1 MGPAAT
7 PALLQYRLASSFL
20 DPFDP
25 SGATVMLLNPNHLQR
40 KYPDSRSGEIMAAT
54 VDFFESRGKARL
66 KRDDHERAW
75 YSDFLQFVGRERV
88 FASLLTPAKYG
99 AQDCRWDTYRISEF
113 AEIVGFYGLSY
124 WYPFQVTALGLGPIW
139 MSDNEDAKH
148 KAGAQ
153 LEAGQVFGFGLSEQA
168 HGADVYQTDMI
179 LKPRSGDVGGWTANG
194 EKYYIGN
201 ANVARTVSTFGK
213 IADTDEYVFFA
224 ADSQHDRFDL
234 IKNVVNSQNYV
245 ANYAL
250 RDYPVTD
257 AEILHRGPEA
267 FHAALNTVN
276 VCKYNLGWGS
286 IGMCTHA
293 MYEAVTHASNRHLYG
308 TVVTDFSHVRRLLTD
323 AYVRLAAMRLVAT
336 RACDYMRSAS
346 AADRRY
352 LLYSPLTKAK
362 VTSEGER
369 VIIALWDV
377 IAAKGVEKDTF
388 FETVTREI
396 GLLPRLEGTVH
407 INIGLLG
414 KFMPNFLFAPNNE
427 LPIID
432 RRDDAADDTFLFAQ
446 GPTGGL
452 GKVRF
457 HDWRVL
463 FASFGHVAN
472 VALLHEQIDVLAEML
487 ASATPD
493 AAQQKDIDFAF
504 AVGQLFATVPYAQ
517 LILEEALLSELDEAL
532 IDEIFAVLVRD
543 FNSYAVELNDKRAT
557 TPEQARFATRMIRRP
572 AHDATRYDQI
582 WKEYVVPINGAYQ
595 MRP

>member
-1 MGPAAT
+1 
-7 PALLQYRLASSFL
+7 
-20 DPFDP
+20 
-25 SGATVMLLNPNHLQR
+25 MLLNPNHLQR
-40 KYPDSRSGEIMAAT
+40 RYPDARSGEIMAAT

-66 KRDDHERAW
+66 KSDDHNRVW
-75 YSDFLQFVGRERV
+75 YSDFLDHIGRERI
-88 FASLLTPAKYG
+88 FASLLTPAEYG
-99 AQDCRWDTYRISEF
+99 ADDCRWDTYRISEF

-139 MSDNEDAKH
+139 MSDNEDAKR
-148 KAGAQ
+148 KAAAQ
-153 LEAGQVFGFGLSEQA
+153 LEQGEVFAFGLSERT

-179 LKPRSGDVGGWTANG
+179 LTPGEHGWTANG

-201 ANVARTVSTFGK
+201 ANVARMVSTFGK
-213 IADTDEYVFFA
+213 IAGTSEKEQEYVFFA
-224 ADSQHDRFDL
+224 ADSQHDRYEL
-234 IKNVVNSQNYV
+234 IKNVVNSQNFV

-250 RDYPVTD
+250 RDYPVTEAD
-257 AEILHRGPEA
+257 MLHRGPDA

-276 VCKYNLGWGS
+276 VCKYNLGWGA

-293 MYEAVTHASNRHLYG
+293 MYEAVTHAANRYLYG

-323 AYVRLAAMRLVAT
+323 AYVRLIAMKLVAT

-362 VTSEGER
+362 ITSEGER
-369 VIIALWDV
+369 VIAALWDV

-388 FETVTREI
+388 FEAVTREI

-414 KFMPNFLFAPNNE
+414 KFMPNFLFAPSAE
-427 LPIID
+427 LPVIG
-432 RRDDAADDTFLFAQ
+432 RRDDAADDAFLFAQ

-457 HDWRVL
+457 SDWRAPFDS
-463 FASFGHVAN
+463 FAHLPN
-472 VALLHEQIDVLAEML
+472 VALLREQVDVLTEML

-493 AAQQKDIDFAF
+493 AVQQKDIDFAF

-517 LILEEALLSELDEAL
+517 LILEEAALSGVEDAL

-543 FNSYAVELNDKRAT
+543 FNGYAVELGDRPAT
-557 TPEQARFATRMIRRP
+557 TDEQARLAMRMIRRP
-572 AHDATRYDQI
+572 VHDPARYDQI
-582 WKEYVVPINGAYQ
+582 WKEHVLPINGAYQ

>member
-1 MGPAAT
+1 
-7 PALLQYRLASSFL
+7 
-20 DPFDP
+20 
-25 SGATVMLLNPNHLQR
+25 MLLNPNRLQR
-40 KYPDSRSGEIMAAT
+40 RYPDARSGEIMAAT

-66 KRDDHERAW
+66 KSDDHNRVW
-75 YSDFLQFVGRERV
+75 YSDFLDHVGRERI
-88 FASLLTPAKYG
+88 FASLLTPSEYG
-99 AQDCRWDTYRISEF
+99 ADDCRWDTYRISEF

-139 MSDNEDAKH
+139 MSDNEDAKR
-148 KAGAQ
+148 KAAAQ
-153 LEAGQVFGFGLSEQA
+153 LEAGEVFAFGLSEQT

-179 LKPRSGDVGGWTANG
+179 LTPSEHGWTASG

-201 ANVARTVSTFGK
+201 ANVARMVSTFGK
-213 IADTDEYVFFA
+213 IEGTDEYVFFA
-224 ADSQHDRFDL
+224 ADSQHDRYEL
-234 IKNVVNSQNYV
+234 KKNVVNSQNFV

-250 RDYPVTD
+250 RDYPVTEAD
-257 AEILHRGPEA
+257 MLHRGPDA

-276 VCKYNLGWGS
+276 VCKYNLGWGA

-293 MYEAVTHASNRHLYG
+293 MYEAVTHAANRYLYG
-308 TVVTDFSHVRRLLTD
+308 TVVTDFTHVRRLLTD
-323 AYVRLAAMRLVAT
+323 AYVRLVAMKLVAT

-346 AADRRY
+346 ATDRRY

-362 VTSEGER
+362 ITSEGER
-369 VIIALWDV
+369 VITALWDV

-388 FETVTREI
+388 FEAVAREI

-414 KFMPNFLFAPNNE
+414 KFMPNFLFAPNAD
-427 LPIID
+427 LPVVA

-457 HDWRVL
+457 ADWRPL
-463 FASFGHVAN
+463 FEAFAHLPN
-472 VALLHEQIDVLAEML
+472 VALLREQVDVLTELL

-493 AAQQKDIDFAF
+493 AVQQKDIDFAF

-517 LILEEALLSELDEAL
+517 LILEEALLSGVEEAL
-532 IDEIFAVLVRD
+532 LDGIFAVLVRD
-543 FNSYAVELNDKRAT
+543 FNGYAVELGDKPAT
-557 TPEQARFATRMIRRP
+557 TDEQARLAMRMIRRP
-572 AHDATRYDQI
+572 VHDPARYEQI
-582 WKEYVVPINGAYQ
+582 WKEHVLPINGAYQ

>member
-1 MGPAAT
+1 
-7 PALLQYRLASSFL
+7 
-20 DPFDP
+20 
-25 SGATVMLLNPNHLQR
+25 MLLNPNRLQR
-40 KYPDSRSGEIMAAT
+40 RYPDRRSAEIMAAT

-66 KRDDHERAW
+66 KRDDHERTW
-75 YSDFLQFVGRERV
+75 YSDFLDHVGRERL
-88 FASLLTPAKYG
+88 FACLLTPAEYG
-99 AQDCRWDTYRISEF
+99 APDCRWDTYRISEF
-113 AEIVGFYGLSY
+113 AEILGFYGLSY

-139 MSDNEDAKH
+139 MSANEDAKR
-148 KAGAQ
+148 KAAAQ
-153 LEAGQVFGFGLSEQA
+153 LEAGEVFAFGLSEQT

-179 LKPRSGDVGGWTANG
+179 LTPSEHGWKANG

-201 ANVARTVSTFGK
+201 ANVARMVSTFGK
-213 IADTDEYVFFA
+213 IAGSSEKEQEYVFFA
-224 ADSQHDRFDL
+224 ADSRHDRYEL
-234 IKNVVNSQNYV
+234 IKNVVNSQNFV

-257 AEILHRGPEA
+257 ADLLHRGPGA

-276 VCKYNLGWGS
+276 VCKYNLGWGA

-293 MYEAVTHASNRHLYG
+293 MYEAVTHASNRVLYG
-308 TVVTDFSHVRRLLTD
+308 TVVTDFTHVRRLLTD
-323 AYVRLAAMRLVAT
+323 AYLRLIAMKLVAT

-362 VTSEGER
+362 ITSEGER
-369 VIIALWDV
+369 VITAMWDV

-388 FETVTREI
+388 FEAVTREI

-414 KFMPNFLFAPNNE
+414 KFMPNFLFAPSAE
-427 LPIID
+427 LPEIT

-457 HDWRVL
+457 HDWRTPFDAFRHL
-463 FASFGHVAN
+463 PN
-472 VALLHEQIDVLAEML
+472 VALLREQVDVLAEML

-504 AVGQLFATVPYAQ
+504 GVGQLFATVPYAQ
-517 LILEEALLSELDEAL
+517 LILEEAPMSGMDDAV

-543 FNSYAVELNDKRAT
+543 FNGYAVELGDKPAT
-557 TPEQARFATRMIRRP
+557 TDKQARFAMRMIRRP
-572 AHDATRYDQI
+572 VHDPSRYDQI
-582 WKEYVVPINGAYQ
+582 WKEHVLPLSGAYQ

>member
-1 MGPAAT
+1 
-7 PALLQYRLASSFL
+7 
-20 DPFDP
+20 
-25 SGATVMLLNPNHLQR
+25 MLLNPNHLQR
-40 KYPDSRSGEIMAAT
+40 KYPDRRSGEIMAAT

-66 KRDDHERAW
+66 KADDHARVW
-75 YSDFLQFVGRERV
+75 YSDFLDHVGRERI
-88 FASLLTPAKYG
+88 FASLLTPAEYG
-99 AQDCRWDTYRISEF
+99 GDDCRWDTYRISEF
-113 AEIVGFYGLSY
+113 AEIVGFYGLNY

-139 MSDNEDAKH
+139 MSGNEDAKR
-148 KAGAQ
+148 KAAAQ
-153 LEAGQVFGFGLSEQA
+153 LEAGEVFAFGLSEQT

-179 LKPRSGDVGGWTANG
+179 LTPRDGGWSANG

-201 ANVARTVSTFGK
+201 ANVARMVSTFGK
-213 IADTDEYVFFA
+213 IAGSPENQEYVFFV
-224 ADSQHDRFDL
+224 ADSQHDRYDL

-250 RDYPVTD
+250 RDYPVTEAD
-257 AEILHRGPEA
+257 MLHRGPEA

-276 VCKYNLGWGS
+276 VCKYNLGWGA

-293 MYEAVTHASNRHLYG
+293 MYEAVTHASNRYLYG
-308 TVVTDFSHVRRLLTD
+308 TVVTDFTHVRRLLTD
-323 AYVRLAAMRLVAT
+323 AYARLIAMKLVAT
-336 RACDYMRSAS
+336 RASDYMRSAS
-346 AADRRY
+346 AEDRRY

-362 VTSEGER
+362 ITSEGER

-377 IAAKGVEKDTF
+377 IAAKGVEKDTI
-388 FETVTREI
+388 FEAMTREI

-414 KFMPNFLFAPNNE
+414 KFMPNFLFAPTGE

-432 RRDDAADDTFLFAQ
+432 RRDDAANDSFLFNQ

-457 HDWRVL
+457 HDWRPPFEN
-463 FASFGHVAN
+463 FAYLPN
-472 VALLHEQIDVLAEML
+472 VALLREQIEVLAEML

-504 AVGQLFATVPYAQ
+504 VVGQLFATVPYAQ
-517 LILEEALLSELDEAL
+517 LILEEALLSGLDEAL
-532 IDEIFAVLVRD
+532 LDEIFALLVRD
-543 FNSYAVELNDKRAT
+543 FNSYAVELNDKPST
-557 TPEQARFATRMIRRP
+557 TNEQARFAMRMIRRP
-572 AHDATRYDQI
+572 VRDPARYDQI
-582 WKEYVVPINGAYQ
+582 WKEHVLPISGAYQ

>member
-1 MGPAAT
+1 
-7 PALLQYRLASSFL
+7 
-20 DPFDP
+20 
-25 SGATVMLLNPNHLQR
+25 MLLNPNHLQR
-40 KYPDSRSGEIMAAT
+40 QYPDRRSGEIMAAT

-66 KRDDHERAW
+66 KSDDHERVW
-75 YSDFLQFVGRERV
+75 YSDFLDHIGRERI
-88 FASLLTPAKYG
+88 FASLLTPSEYG
-99 AQDCRWDTYRISEF
+99 ASEADACRWDTYRISEF

-139 MSDNEDAKH
+139 MSDNTDAKR
-148 KAGAQ
+148 KAAAQ
-153 LEAGQVFGFGLSEQA
+153 LEAGEVFAFGLSEQT

-179 LKPRSGDVGGWTANG
+179 LTPSENGWVANG

-201 ANVARTVSTFGK
+201 ANVARMVSTFGK
-213 IADTDEYVFFA
+213 IAGSDEYVFFA
-224 ADSQHDRFDL
+224 ADSQHDRYDL

-250 RDYPVTD
+250 RDYPVTEAD
-257 AEILHRGPEA
+257 ILHRGPGA

-276 VCKYNLGWGS
+276 VCKYNLGWGAV
-286 IGMCTHA
+286 GMCTHA
-293 MYEAVTHASNRHLYG
+293 MYEAVTHASNRVLYG

-323 AYVRLAAMRLVAT
+323 AYLRLVAMRLVAT
-336 RACDYMRSAS
+336 RACDYMRGAS
-346 AADRRY
+346 ADDRRY

-362 VTSEGER
+362 ITSEGER
-369 VIIALWDV
+369 VVIALWDV

-388 FETVTREI
+388 FEAVTREI

-407 INIGLLG
+407 INIGLLA
-414 KFMPNFLFAPNNE
+414 KFMPNFLFAPNAD
-427 LPIID
+427 LPIIG

-457 HDWRVL
+457 HDWRAP
-463 FASFGHVAN
+463 FDGFGHLPN
-472 VALLHEQIDVLAEML
+472 VALLRKQIDVLADML

-493 AAQQKDIDFAF
+493 AAQQRDVDFAF

-517 LILEEALLSELDEAL
+517 LILEEAALSDVDETL

-543 FNSYAVELNDKRAT
+543 FNGYAVELSGKPAT
-557 TPEQARFATRMIRRP
+557 TDDQARFATRMIRRP
-572 AHDATRYDQI
+572 VHDPSCYAQI
-582 WKEYVVPINGAYQ
+582 WKEHILPLNGAYQ

>member
-1 MGPAAT
+1 
-7 PALLQYRLASSFL
+7 
-20 DPFDP
+20 
-25 SGATVMLLNPNHLQR
+25 MLLNPNHLVR
-40 KYPDSRSGEIMAAT
+40 RYPDARSGEIMAST

-66 KRDDHERAW
+66 KKDDHDRAW
-75 YSDFLQFVGRERV
+75 YSDFLNHIGRERI
-88 FASLLTPAKYG
+88 FASLLTPAEYG
-99 AQDCRWDTYRISEF
+99 AYDCRWDTYRISEF
-113 AEIVGFYGLSY
+113 AEILGFYGLSY

-139 MSDNEDAKH
+139 MSDNEDAKR
-148 KAGAQ
+148 KAAAQ
-153 LEAGQVFGFGLSEQA
+153 LEQGEVFGFGLSEKT
-168 HGADVYQTDMI
+168 HGADVYKTDMI
-179 LKPRSGDVGGWTANG
+179 LTPSEHGWIANG

-201 ANVARTVSTFGK
+201 ANVARMVSTFGK
-213 IADTDEYVFFA
+213 IAGGTDDYVFFA
-224 ADSQHDRFDL
+224 ADSHHDRYDL

-250 RDYPVTD
+250 RDYPVTEAD
-257 AEILHRGPEA
+257 LLHRGPEA

-276 VCKYNLGWGS
+276 VCKYNLGWGA

-293 MYEAVTHASNRHLYG
+293 MYESVTHAANRHLYG

-323 AYVRLAAMRLVAT
+323 AYVRLVAMRMVAA
-336 RACDYMRSAS
+336 RASDYMRSAS
-346 AADRRY
+346 ADDRRY

-388 FETVTREI
+388 FETVAREI

-414 KFMPNFLFAPNNE
+414 KFMPNYLFAPDAA
-427 LPIID
+427 LPLIP

-457 HDWRVL
+457 HDWR
-463 FASFGHVAN
+463 ASFDSFAHLPN
-472 VALLHEQIDVLAEML
+472 VALLREQIDVLAEML
-487 ASATPD
+487 ASTTPD

-504 AVGQLFATVPYAQ
+504 GVGQLFAVVPYAQ
-517 LILEEALLSELDEAL
+517 LILEEAPLSGVGEPL
-532 IDEIFAVLVRD
+532 IDEIFALLVRD
-543 FNSYAVELNDKRAT
+543 FNTYAVELHDKAAT
-557 TPEQARFATRMIRRP
+557 TDEQAHFAMRMIRRP
-572 AHDATRYDQI
+572 LDDPGRYNQV
-582 WKEYVVPINGAYQ
+582 WKEHVLPINGAYE

>member
-1 MGPAAT
+1 
-7 PALLQYRLASSFL
+7 
-20 DPFDP
+20 
-25 SGATVMLLNPNHLQR
+25 MLLNPNHLQR
-40 KYPDSRSGEIMAAT
+40 QYPDRRSREIMAAT

-66 KRDDHERAW
+66 KSDDHNRVW
-75 YSDFLQFVGRERV
+75 YKDFLDHIGRERI
-88 FASLLTPAKYG
+88 FASLLTPAEYG
-99 AQDCRWDTYRISEF
+99 ADDCRWDTYRISEF
-113 AEIVGFYGLSY
+113 AEIVGFYGLNY

-139 MSDNEDAKH
+139 MSDNEYAKR
-148 KAGAQ
+148 KAAAQ
-153 LEAGQVFGFGLSEQA
+153 LEAGEVFAFGLSEQV

-179 LKPRSGDVGGWTANG
+179 LEPSSDGGWTANG

-201 ANVARTVSTFGK
+201 ANVARMVSTFGK
-213 IADTDEYVFFA
+213 IAGTQEYVFFT

-234 IKNVVNSQNYV
+234 IKNVVNSQNFV
-245 ANYAL
+245 ANYGL
-250 RDYPVTD
+250 RDYPVTEAD
-257 AEILHRGPEA
+257 ILHRGPGA

-276 VCKYNLGWGS
+276 VCKYNLGWGAV
-286 IGMCTHA
+286 GMCTHA
-293 MYEAVTHASNRHLYG
+293 MYEAVSHASNRYLYG

-323 AYVRLAAMRLVAT
+323 AYVRLAAMKLVAT

-346 AADRRY
+346 VEDRRY

-362 VTSEGER
+362 ITSEGER

-377 IAAKGVEKDTF
+377 IAAKGVEKDTI
-388 FETVTREI
+388 FEAMTREI

-414 KFMPNFLFAPNNE
+414 KFMPNFLFAPNAA
-427 LPIID
+427 LPLIS
-432 RRDDAADDTFLFAQ
+432 RRDDPADDTFLFAQ

-457 HDWRVL
+457 HDWR
-463 FASFGHVAN
+463 ASFDKFGNLPN
-472 VALLHEQIDVLAEML
+472 VTLLRAQVDVLTEML

-517 LILEEALLSELDEAL
+517 LILEEAELSGVDGAL

-543 FNSYAVELNDKRAT
+543 FNGYAVELNDNSST
-557 TPEQARFATRMIRRP
+557 TDEQARFAMRMIRRP
-572 AHDATRYDQI
+572 VRDPARYDQI
-582 WKEYVVPINGAYQ
+582 WKEHILPLSGAYQ

>member
-1 MGPAAT
+1 
-7 PALLQYRLASSFL
+7 
-20 DPFDP
+20 
-25 SGATVMLLNPNHLQR
+25 MLLNPNRLQR
-40 KYPDSRSGEIMAAT
+40 RYPDRRSGEIMAAT
-54 VDFFESRGKARL
+54 VEFFESRGKARL
-66 KRDDHERAW
+66 KHDDHERVW
-75 YSDFLQFVGRERV
+75 YSDFLNFIAKERI
-88 FASLLTPAKYG
+88 FASLLTPAEYG
-99 AQDCRWDTYRISEF
+99 AEDCRWDTYRISEF

-139 MSDNEDAKH
+139 MSDNEDAKR
-148 KAGAQ
+148 KAAAQ
-153 LEAGQVFGFGLSEQA
+153 LEAGEVFGFGLSEQT
-168 HGADVYQTDMI
+168 HGADVYKTDMI
-179 LKPRSGDVGGWTANG
+179 LTPSEHGWTANG

-201 ANVARTVSTFGK
+201 ANVARMVSTFGK
-213 IADTDEYVFFA
+213 IDGSPESQEYVFFA
-224 ADSQHDRFDL
+224 ADSQHDRYDL

-250 RDYPVTD
+250 RDYPVTEAD
-257 AEILHRGPEA
+257 MLHRGPEA

-293 MYEAVTHASNRHLYG
+293 IYEAMTHASNRYLYG
-308 TVVTDFSHVRRLLTD
+308 TVVTNFTHVRRLLTD
-323 AYVRLAAMRLVAT
+323 AYVRLVAMKLVAT
-336 RACDYMRSAS
+336 RASDYMRSAS

-362 VTSEGER
+362 ITSEGER
-369 VIIALWDV
+369 VITALWDV

-414 KFMPNFLFAPNNE
+414 KFMPNFLFAPNSE
-427 LPIID
+427 LPVIG
-432 RRDDAADDTFLFAQ
+432 RRDDAADDSFLFAQ
-446 GPTGGL
+446 GSTGGL

-457 HDWRVL
+457 HDWRAPFES
-463 FASFGHVAN
+463 FARLAN
-472 VALLHEQIDVLAEML
+472 VALLREQVDMLAEML

-493 AAQQKDIDFAF
+493 AVQQADIDFAF

-517 LILEEALLSELDEAL
+517 LILEEAALSGMDDAVV
-532 IDEIFAVLVRD
+532 DEIFALLVRD
-543 FNSYAVELNDKRAT
+543 FNSYAVELSDKPST
-557 TPEQARFATRMIRRP
+557 TDEQARFAMRMIRRP
-572 AHDATRYDQI
+572 ATDPARYDQI
-582 WKEYVVPINGAYQ
+582 WKDHVLPVNGAYQ

>member
-1 MGPAAT
+1 
-7 PALLQYRLASSFL
+7 
-20 DPFDP
+20 
-25 SGATVMLLNPNHLQR
+25 MLLNPNRLQR
-40 KYPDSRSGEIMAAT
+40 RYPDARSGEIMAAT

-66 KRDDHERAW
+66 KSDDHNRVW
-75 YSDFLQFVGRERV
+75 YSDFLDHVGRERI
-88 FASLLTPAKYG
+88 FASLLTPSEYG
-99 AQDCRWDTYRISEF
+99 ADDCRWDTYRISEF

-139 MSDNEDAKH
+139 MSDNEDAKR
-148 KAGAQ
+148 KAAAQ
-153 LEAGQVFGFGLSEQA
+153 LEAGEVFAFGLSEQT

-179 LKPRSGDVGGWTANG
+179 LTPSEHGWTASG

-201 ANVARTVSTFGK
+201 ANVARMVSTFGK
-213 IADTDEYVFFA
+213 IEGTDEYVFFA
-224 ADSQHDRFDL
+224 ADSQHDRYEL
-234 IKNVVNSQNYV
+234 KKNVVNSQNFV

-250 RDYPVTD
+250 RDYPVTEAD
-257 AEILHRGPEA
+257 MLHRGPDA

-276 VCKYNLGWGS
+276 VCKYNLGWGA

-293 MYEAVTHASNRHLYG
+293 MYEAVTHAANRYLYG
-308 TVVTDFSHVRRLLTD
+308 TVVTDFTHVGRLLTD
-323 AYVRLAAMRLVAT
+323 AYVRLVAMKLVAT

-346 AADRRY
+346 ATDRRY

-362 VTSEGER
+362 ITSEGER
-369 VIIALWDV
+369 VITALWDV

-388 FETVTREI
+388 FEAVAREI

-414 KFMPNFLFAPNNE
+414 KFMPNFLFAPNAD
-427 LPIID
+427 LPVVA

-457 HDWRVL
+457 ADWRPL
-463 FASFGHVAN
+463 FEAFAHLPN
-472 VALLHEQIDVLAEML
+472 VALLREQVDVLTELL

-493 AAQQKDIDFAF
+493 AVQQKDIDFAF

-517 LILEEALLSELDEAL
+517 LILEEALLSGVEEAL
-532 IDEIFAVLVRD
+532 LDGIFAVLVRD
-543 FNSYAVELNDKRAT
+543 FNGYAVELGDKPAT
-557 TPEQARFATRMIRRP
+557 TDEQARLAMRMIRRP
-572 AHDATRYDQI
+572 VHDPARYEQI
-582 WKEYVVPINGAYQ
+582 WKEHVLPINGAYQ

>member
-1 MGPAAT
+1 
-7 PALLQYRLASSFL
+7 
-20 DPFDP
+20 
-25 SGATVMLLNPNHLQR
+25 MLLNPNHLQR
-40 KYPDSRSGEIMAAT
+40 RYPDRRSGEIMAAT

-66 KRDDHERAW
+66 KHDDHERTW
-75 YSDFLQFVGRERV
+75 YSEFLNHVGRERT
-88 FASLLTPAKYG
+88 FASLLTPAEYG
-99 AQDCRWDTYRISEF
+99 AEDCRWDTYRISEF
-113 AEIVGFYGLSY
+113 AEILGFYGLSY

-139 MSDNEDAKH
+139 MSANEDAKR
-148 KAGAQ
+148 KAAAQ
-153 LEAGQVFGFGLSEQA
+153 LEAGEVFAFGLSEQT

-179 LKPRSGDVGGWTANG
+179 LQPADGGWVANG

-201 ANVARTVSTFGK
+201 ANVARMVSTFGK
-213 IADTDEYVFFA
+213 IAGTEEYVFFA
-224 ADSQHDRFDL
+224 ADSQHDRYDL

-250 RDYPVTD
+250 RDYPVTEAD
-257 AEILHRGPEA
+257 MLHRGPEA

-293 MYEAVTHASNRHLYG
+293 MYEAVTHASNRYLYG
-308 TVVTDFSHVRRLLTD
+308 TVVTDFTHVRRLLTD
-323 AYVRLAAMRLVAT
+323 AYVRLVAMKLVAT
-336 RACDYMRSAS
+336 RASDYMRSAS
-346 AADRRY
+346 AEDRRY

-362 VTSEGER
+362 ITSEGER

-377 IAAKGVEKDTF
+377 IAAKGVEKDTI
-388 FETVTREI
+388 FEAMAREI

-414 KFMPNFLFAPNNE
+414 KFMPNFLFAPNSE
-427 LPIID
+427 LPVIG
-432 RRDDAADDTFLFAQ
+432 RRDDAADDSFLFAQ

-457 HDWRVL
+457 HDWR
-463 FASFGHVAN
+463 ASFESFAQLAN
-472 VALLHEQIDVLAEML
+472 VALLREQIEVLAEML

-493 AAQQKDIDFAF
+493 AVQQKDIDFAF

-517 LILEEALLSELDEAL
+517 LILEEAKLSGVDEAL
-532 IDEIFAVLVRD
+532 VDEIFALLVRD
-543 FNSYAVELNDKRAT
+543 FNSYAVELNDKPST
-557 TPEQARFATRMIRRP
+557 TDQQARFAMRMIRRP
-572 AHDATRYDQI
+572 AHDPARYDQI
-582 WKEYVVPINGAYQ
+582 WKGHVLPISGAYQ

>member
-1 MGPAAT
+1 
-7 PALLQYRLASSFL
+7 
-20 DPFDP
+20 
-25 SGATVMLLNPNHLQR
+25 MLLNPNHLQR
-40 KYPDSRSGEIMAAT
+40 RYPDRRSREIMAST
-54 VDFFESRGKARL
+54 VGFFEARGKARL
-66 KRDDHERAW
+66 KSDDHERVW
-75 YSDFLQFVGRERV
+75 YSDFLDHIGRERI
-88 FASLLTPAKYG
+88 FASLLTPSAYG
-99 AQDCRWDTYRISEF
+99 ASDDCRWDTYRISEF

-139 MSDNEDAKH
+139 MSGNEGAKR
-148 KAGAQ
+148 KAAAQ
-153 LEAGQVFGFGLSEQA
+153 LEAGEVFAFGLSEQT

-179 LKPRSGDVGGWTANG
+179 LTPAENGWTASG

-201 ANVARTVSTFGK
+201 ANVARMVSTFGK
-213 IADTDEYVFFA
+213 IAGSDEYVFFA
-224 ADSQHDRFDL
+224 ADSQHDRYDL

-250 RDYPVTD
+250 RDYPVTEAD
-257 AEILHRGPEA
+257 ILHRGPEA

-276 VCKYNLGWGS
+276 VCKYNLGWGA
-286 IGMCTHA
+286 IGMCSHA
-293 MYEAVTHASNRHLYG
+293 MYEAVTHASNRVLYG

-323 AYVRLAAMRLVAT
+323 AYLRLVAMRLVAT

-346 AADRRY
+346 AVDRRY

-369 VIIALWDV
+369 VVIALWDV

-388 FETVTREI
+388 FEAVTREI

-407 INIGLLG
+407 INIGLLA
-414 KFMPNFLFAPNNE
+414 KFMPNFLFAPSSE
-427 LPIID
+427 LPIVG
-432 RRDDAADDTFLFAQ
+432 RRDDASDDAFLFAQ

-457 HDWRVL
+457 HDWRAP
-463 FASFGHVAN
+463 FDAFGHLPN
-472 VALLHEQIDVLAEML
+472 VALLRKQIDALADML

-493 AAQQKDIDFAF
+493 AAQQKDVDFAF

-517 LILEEALLSELDEAL
+517 LILEEALLSDVDETL

-543 FNSYAVELNDKRAT
+543 FNGYAVELSDKPAT
-557 TPEQARFATRMIRRP
+557 TDEQARFATRMIRRP
-572 AHDATRYDQI
+572 VHDPARYAQI
-582 WKEYVVPINGAYQ
+582 WKEHILPLNGAYQ

>member
-1 MGPAAT
+1 
-7 PALLQYRLASSFL
+7 
-20 DPFDP
+20 
-25 SGATVMLLNPNHLQR
+25 MLLNPNHLQR
-40 KYPDSRSGEIMAAT
+40 RYPDRRSGEIMAAT

-66 KRDDHERAW
+66 KSDDHNRVW
-75 YSDFLQFVGRERV
+75 YSDFLDHVGRERI
-88 FASLLTPAKYG
+88 FASLLTPAEYG
-99 AQDCRWDTYRISEF
+99 ASDCRWDTYRISEF

-139 MSDNEDAKH
+139 MSANEDAKR
-148 KAGAQ
+148 KAAAQ
-153 LEAGQVFGFGLSEQA
+153 LEAGEVFAFGLSEQT

-179 LKPRSGDVGGWTANG
+179 LTPSDDGWTGWVANG

-201 ANVARTVSTFGK
+201 ANVARMVSTFGK
-213 IADTDEYVFFA
+213 IAGSDEYVFFA
-224 ADSQHDRFDL
+224 ADSQHDRYEL
-234 IKNVVNSQNYV
+234 IKNVVNSQNFV

-250 RDYPVTD
+250 RDYPVTEAD
-257 AEILHRGPEA
+257 MLHRGPDA

-276 VCKYNLGWGS
+276 VCKYNLGWGA

-293 MYEAVTHASNRHLYG
+293 MYEAVTHAANRYLYG

-323 AYVRLAAMRLVAT
+323 AYLRLIAMKLVAT

-362 VTSEGER
+362 ITSEGER
-369 VIIALWDV
+369 VVTALWDV

-388 FETVTREI
+388 FEAVTREI

-414 KFMPNFLFAPNNE
+414 KFMPNFLFAPNAE
-427 LPIID
+427 LPLIP

-457 HDWRVL
+457 GDWRAPFES
-463 FASFGHVAN
+463 FAHLPN
-472 VALLHEQIDVLAEML
+472 VALLREQVDVLAEML

-504 AVGQLFATVPYAQ
+504 GVGQLFAAVPYAQ
-517 LILEEALLSELDEAL
+517 LILEEAPLSGVDEAL

-543 FNSYAVELNDKRAT
+543 FNGYAVELSDKPAT
-557 TPEQARFATRMIRRP
+557 TDEQARLALRMIRRP
-572 AHDATRYDQI
+572 VHDPARYDQI
-582 WKEYVVPINGAYQ
+582 WKEHVLPINGAYR

>member
-1 MGPAAT
+1 
-7 PALLQYRLASSFL
+7 
-20 DPFDP
+20 
-25 SGATVMLLNPNHLQR
+25 MLLNPNHLQR
-40 KYPDSRSGEIMAAT
+40 KYPDRRSGEIMAAT

-66 KRDDHERAW
+66 KSDDHNRVW
-75 YSDFLQFVGRERV
+75 YSDFLDHVGRERL
-88 FASLLTPAKYG
+88 FASLLTPAEYG
-99 AQDCRWDTYRISEF
+99 GSDCRWDTYRISEF

-139 MSDNEDAKH
+139 MSDNEDAKR
-148 KAGAQ
+148 KAAAQ
-153 LEAGQVFGFGLSEQA
+153 LEQGEVFGFGLSEQR
-168 HGADVYQTDMI
+168 HGADVYKTDMI
-179 LKPRSGDVGGWTANG
+179 LTPSEHGWIANG

-201 ANVARTVSTFGK
+201 ANVARMVSTFGK
-213 IADTDEYVFFA
+213 IAGSPENPEYVFFA
-224 ADSQHDRFDL
+224 ADSRHDRYEL
-234 IKNVVNSQNYV
+234 IKNVVNSQNFV

-250 RDYPVTD
+250 RDYPVTEAD
-257 AEILHRGPEA
+257 LLHRGPDA

-276 VCKYNLGWGS
+276 VCKYNLGWGA

-293 MYEAVTHASNRHLYG
+293 MYEAVTHAANRYLYG

-323 AYVRLAAMRLVAT
+323 AYVRLIAMKLVAT

-362 VTSEGER
+362 ITSEGER
-369 VIIALWDV
+369 VVTALWDV

-388 FETVTREI
+388 FEAVTREI

-414 KFMPNFLFAPNNE
+414 KFMPNFLFAPNTE
-427 LPIID
+427 LPVIA

-457 HDWRVL
+457 HDWRAPFDG
-463 FASFGHVAN
+463 FAHLPN
-472 VALLHEQIDVLAEML
+472 VALLREQIDVLAEML

-493 AAQQKDIDFAF
+493 ALQQKDIDFAF

-517 LILEEALLSELDEAL
+517 LILEEATLSGLDEAL

-543 FNSYAVELNDKRAT
+543 FNGYAVELSDKPAT
-557 TPEQARFATRMIRRP
+557 TDKQARFATRMIRRP
-572 AHDATRYDQI
+572 VHDPARYDQI
-582 WKEYVVPINGAYQ
+582 WKEHVQPINGAYQ

>member
-1 MGPAAT
+1 
-7 PALLQYRLASSFL
+7 
-20 DPFDP
+20 
-25 SGATVMLLNPNHLQR
+25 MLLNPNHLQR
-40 KYPDSRSGEIMAAT
+40 KYPDRRSTEIMAAT

-66 KRDDHERAW
+66 KSDDHDRVW
-75 YSDFLQFVGRERV
+75 YSDFLNHIGRERI
-88 FASLLTPAKYG
+88 FASLLTPSEYG
-99 AQDCRWDTYRISEF
+99 ADDCRWDTYRISEF

-139 MSDNEDAKH
+139 MSDNEDAKR
-148 KAGAQ
+148 KAAAQ
-153 LEAGQVFGFGLSEQA
+153 LEAGEVFAFGLSEQT

-179 LKPRSGDVGGWTANG
+179 LTPSENGWTAKG

-201 ANVARTVSTFGK
+201 ANVARMVSTFGK
-213 IADTDEYVFFA
+213 IAGTDEYVFFA
-224 ADSQHDRFDL
+224 ADSQHDRYDL

-250 RDYPVTD
+250 RDYPVTEAD
-257 AEILHRGPEA
+257 LLHRGPEA

-276 VCKYNLGWGS
+276 VCKYNLGWGAV
-286 IGMCTHA
+286 GMCTHA
-293 MYEAVTHASNRHLYG
+293 MYEAVTHASNRILYG
-308 TVVTDFSHVRRLLTD
+308 TFVTDFSHVRRLLTD
-323 AYVRLAAMRLVAT
+323 AYARLAAMKLVTT

-346 AADRRY
+346 ATDRRY
-352 LLYSPLTKAK
+352 LLYSPLTKGK

-369 VIIALWDV
+369 VVTALWDV

-388 FETVTREI
+388 FEAVTREI

-414 KFMPNFLFAPNNE
+414 KFMPNFLFAPDAA
-427 LPIID
+427 LPLVG

-457 HDWRVL
+457 HDWRAS
-463 FASFGHVAN
+463 FESFGHLPN
-472 VALLHEQIDVLAEML
+472 VALLRQQIDVLAEML
-487 ASATPD
+487 ATATPD

-517 LILEEALLSELDEAL
+517 LILEEAGLSGVDHAL
-532 IDEIFAVLVRD
+532 IDEVFGVLVRD
-543 FNSYAVELNDKRAT
+543 FNGYAVELSDKPAT
-557 TPEQARFATRMIRRP
+557 TDEQARFAMRMIRRP
-572 AHDATRYDQI
+572 VHDPARYHQV
-582 WKEYVVPINGAYQ
+582 WKEHVQPLNGAYR

>member
-1 MGPAAT
+1 
-7 PALLQYRLASSFL
+7 
-20 DPFDP
+20 
-25 SGATVMLLNPNHLQR
+25 MLLNPNHLQR
-40 KYPDSRSGEIMAAT
+40 RYPDRRSSEIMAAT

-66 KRDDHERAW
+66 KSDDHERRW
-75 YSDFLQFVGRERV
+75 YSDFLDHIGRERI
-88 FASLLTPAKYG
+88 FASLLTPAEYG
-99 AQDCRWDTYRISEF
+99 ADDCRWDTYRISEF

-139 MSDNEDAKH
+139 MSDNEDAKR
-148 KAGAQ
+148 KAAAQ
-153 LEAGQVFGFGLSEQA
+153 LEAGEVFAFGLSEQT
-168 HGADVYQTDMI
+168 HGADVYQTDVI
-179 LKPRSGDVGGWTANG
+179 LTPSEHGWVANG

-201 ANVARTVSTFGK
+201 ANVARMVSTFGK
-213 IADTDEYVFFA
+213 IDGTDEYVFFT
-224 ADSQHDRFDL
+224 ADSQHDRYEL
-234 IKNVVNSQNYV
+234 KKNVVNSQNFV

-250 RDYPVTD
+250 HDYPVTEAD
-257 AEILHRGPEA
+257 ILHRGPEA

-276 VCKYNLGWGS
+276 VCKYNLGWGA

-293 MYEAVTHASNRHLYG
+293 MYEAVTHASNRILYG
-308 TVVTDFSHVRRLLTD
+308 TVVTDFTHVRRLLTD
-323 AYVRLAAMRLVAT
+323 AYLRLIAMKVVAT

-362 VTSEGER
+362 ITSEGER

-377 IAAKGVEKDTF
+377 IAAKGVEKDTI
-388 FETVTREI
+388 FEAMAREI

-414 KFMPNFLFAPNNE
+414 KFMPNFLFAPNSE
-427 LPIID
+427 LPVIG
-432 RRDDAADDTFLFAQ
+432 RRDDAADDSFLFDQ

-463 FASFGHVAN
+463 FDNFAHLPN
-472 VALLHEQIDVLAEML
+472 VAVLREQVEVLTEML

-493 AAQQKDIDFAF
+493 AAQQKDVDFAF
-504 AVGQLFATVPYAQ
+504 AVGQLFATVPYAG
-517 LILEEALLSELDEAL
+517 LILEETLLSGVDEAL
-532 IDEIFAVLVRD
+532 VDGIFGVLVRD
-543 FNSYAVELNDKRAT
+543 FNGYAVELGDKAST
-557 TPEQARFATRMIRRP
+557 SDAQARFATRMIRRP
-572 AHDATRYDQI
+572 VHDPSRDDQI
-582 WKEYVVPINGAYQ
+582 WKEHVLPLNGAYQ